1 MKRVRRVEREPNPLF
16 RRWLEEFRAE
26 AAARDNK
33 GLVRLYDQCLHSLG
47 ERQRYTEITYD
58 PLLSSVAKGIF

>member
-26 AAARDNK
+26 AASRDNK
-33 GLVRLYDQCLHSLG
+33 GLVRLYDQCLYSLG
-47 ERQRYTEITYD
+47 E
-58 PLLSSVAKGIF
+58 SSVPDPDILVWIRIHTFD